1 VGGEI
6 SCENRLAGAR
16 RPGQPGVVN
25 RLCILVGTT
34 LGGYAGWALGEAV
47 GLGFGGAFVLS
58 GIGSLAGVYAGWKL
72 ARKLGE

>member
-1 VGGEI
+1 M
-6 SCENRLAGAR
+6 
-16 RPGQPGVVN
+16 N

-47 GLGFGGAFVLS
+47 GLGFGGAFALS